1 MPIIETFS
9 GRWSGVQERS
19 AAGTAVARQDACEVV
34 DLMAVP
40 QGAWADLAARAIE
53 PNAFFHPVWARAVA
67 GRDLEQSGV
76 RALLAWDG
84 PSRTRL
90 IGLLPVV
97 SAWRSLKLPIPV
109 LVAWQAYAPLT
120 TPLLDRDMTDTAA
133 RALVAAAGKAG
144 ALALLLPALSDEG
157 IAAAALRAAIGEFN
171 GSAFAFNRHQRARL
185 DATQDGEAAIM
196 SSLGAKKVK
205 ELRRQRN
212 RLADDGEV
220 VFKLAEPGA
229 ETATALDAF
238 LKLEAS
244 GWKGITGTALA
255 QSEGDAAFIRNAVPD
270 LVASGAAQVATLSS
284 GDNVVAAGVL
294 LRHLRRGYFFKIA
307 YDETAAKTS
316 PGVQITLDITRQLCA
331 DAAIDDVD
339 SIAISNHPMI
349 DKIWRARLAICDLI
363 VPTGNGGV
371 PLSVCIG
378 LIAARNALRQTAKR
392 LYHRLRSIKLH
403 HVIRSLKGNQP

>member
-9 GRWSGVQERS
+9 DSSRGTWTGVPGRS
-19 AAGTAVARQDACEVV
+19 ASAPAIPRPGIFDIL

-40 QGAWADLAARAIE
+40 QEAWADLAARAAE
-53 PNAFFHPVWARAVA
+53 PNAFYHPVWARAVA
-67 GRDLEQSGV
+67 GRTSEHGV

-84 PSRTRL
+84 PARTRL

-97 SAWRSLKLPIPV
+97 SAWRSLRLPLPV

-120 TPLLDRDMTDTAA
+120 TPLLDRDMTDIAA
-133 RALVAAAGKAG
+133 RALVAAARKAG
-144 ALALLLPALSDEG
+144 AVALLMPALAEEG
-157 IAAAALRAAIGEFN
+157 PSAAALRGALAEFK
-171 GSAFAFNRHQRARL
+171 GAPVAFNRHQRALL
-185 DATQDGEAAIM
+185 DATQDSDTAIQ

-220 VFKLAEPGA
+220 AFKLAAPGP
-229 ETATALDAF
+229 ETAAALDAF

-284 GDNVVAAGVL
+284 GEHVVAAGVL

-307 YDETAAKTS
+307 YDESAAKTS

-331 DAAIDDVD
+331 DGAIDSVD

-349 DKIWRARLAICDLI
+349 DKIWRGRLAVGDLI
-363 VPTGNGGV
+363 VPAGKGGAL
-371 PLSVCIG
+371 LSACVG
-378 LIAARNALRQTAKR
+378 LILARNALRQSAKK
-392 LYHRLRSIKLH
+392 LYHRLRSITSSA
-403 HVIRSLKGNQP
+403 R

>member
-1 MPIIETFS
+1 MRIIETFS
-9 GRWSGVQERS
+9 GSWSGAQGRS
-19 AAGTAVARQDACEVV
+19 AAGTAVARQEACDVV

-120 TPLLDRDMTDTAA
+120 TPLLDRDMTDIAA

-157 IAAAALRAAIGEFN
+157 IAAAALRAAIGDFKA
-171 GSAFAFNRHQRARL
+171 SPVSFNRHQRARL
-185 DATQDGEAAIM
+185 DATQDGEAAIV

-284 GDNVVAAGVL
+284 GDNVVAAGLL

-378 LIAARNALRQTAKR
+378 LIAARNALRQTAKK

>member
-9 GRWSGVQERS
+9 DTCNDTCSGTWIGIQGR
-19 AAGTAVARQDACEVV
+19 TAPVVARQDAVDVV
-34 DLMAVP
+34 DIMAVP
-40 QGAWADLAARAIE
+40 QAAWSDLAARSVEANGFYYPI
-53 PNAFFHPVWARAVA
+53 WARAVA
-67 GRDLEQSGV
+67 GRDTEHGV

-84 PSRTRL
+84 PARTKL

-97 SAWRSLKLPIPV
+97 SAWRALSLPLPV

-120 TPLLDRDMTDTAA
+120 TPLLDRDMTEPAA
-133 RALVAAAGKAG
+133 RALVAAARKAG
-144 ALALLLPALSDEG
+144 ALALLLPALAEDG
-157 IAAAALRAAIGEFN
+157 PAASALRAAMADTKSSG
-171 GSAFAFNRHQRARL
+171 FAFNRHQRALL
-185 DATQDGEAAIM
+185 DATQDGDTAIQA
-196 SSLGAKKVK
+196 SLGAKKVK

-212 RLADDGEV
+212 RLTDDGEV

-255 QSEGDAAFIRNAVPD
+255 QSEGDAAFMRNAVPH
-270 LVASGAAQVATLSS
+270 LVNDGAAQVATLSS

-307 YDETAAKTS
+307 YDENAAKTS
-316 PGVQITLDITRQLCA
+316 PGVQITLDITRKLCA
-331 DAAIDDVD
+331 DGAIDDVD

-349 DKIWRARLAICDLI
+349 DKIWRARLAISDLI
-363 VPTGNGGV
+363 VPTGTTV
-371 PLSVCIG
+371 RRLPLASVSSRRATRCG
-378 LIAARNALRQTAKR
+378 KAPRNSITAF
-392 LYHRLRSIKLH
+392 
-403 HVIRSLKGNQP
+403 V